1 MTATMI
7 ETLIGFWRRLRHA
20 GNSGAATVELA
31 ITAPLLIT
39 LLLGVADYGI
49 LMNRADA
56 LIGATRAGAEVVK
69 ANQNTTGPQL
79 TALGIFPA
87 NATPTVSQPP
97 FCTCVDNTAVGCPGA
112 GAANPCAAKA
122 DTRVLKYV
130 TVSAT
135 QPFAPLFAWPAF
147 AFPASPLNASTV
159 VRLQ

>member
-49 LMNRADA
+49 LMNRADT

-69 ANQNTTGPQL
+69 ANQAATGPQL

-87 NATPTVSQPP
+87 NATPTVSQP
-97 FCTCVDNTAVGCPGA
+97 FCTCVDNTAVGCPIA

-130 TVSAT
+130 TVSST
-135 QPFAPLFAWPAF
+135 QPFSPLFAWPAF
-147 AFPASPLNASTV
+147 AFPSPLNASTV